1 MAIRQVPSLLCGGGW
16 QVHQSQHRVAPESS
30 PLQRRRESGRPYSAG
45 KVVAKVVHA
54 VVEAKSDLPS
64 CSNNDQRNVLVLL
77 FLQLSLLTAS
87 PTPLAFPSRNE
98 VSKRA
103 SQFPEFPSDY
113 EGRVKKGECLRS
125 LMLLG
130 NAQATQAQA
139 NGGPSIASTFQDPD
153 DAARW
158 GWTLRAER
166 YPFKRTPD
174 SSKYLKKAF
183 KDPALSVDETQ
194 SGEYT
199 YYHNKMFTQ
208 ANGEKGEVNKP

>member
-1 MAIRQVPSLLCGGGW
+1 
-16 QVHQSQHRVAPESS
+16 
-30 PLQRRRESGRPYSAG
+30 
-45 KVVAKVVHA
+45 
-54 VVEAKSDLPS
+54 
-64 CSNNDQRNVLVLL
+64 NVLVLL

-87 PTPLAFPSRNE
+87 PTPPAFPSRNE

-125 LMLLG
+125 LMPLG

-139 NGGPSIASTFQDPD
+139 NGGPSIASTFQDPG

-208 ANGEKGEVNKP
+208 ANGEKGDQQEPPTPTWLTLPPGHLSLIIT